1 MQFMFVAPVLQFI
14 FHHDVESNGTCSF
27 SRLPRAR
34 PQSCAASAMSRSGEG
49 EKIANYDNVRTR
61 NNRRVRRVGV
71 KFPARSLART
81 HARRDAVKRPPAV
94 LEMRRSRRGPP
105 LPTPPSFRICLYSHG
120 NPLSR
125 PDSSSID
132 ADEHGTTTGGEIKYL
147 WVPLCPSA
155 APHRTRSQ
163 VLMATDRVRQA
174 GKYEPISK
182 QIIQRWQ
189 KKHFFIQCSF
199 VSITCS
205 WSVRRP
211 IRMHDKQR
219 HFPTV
224 QMPYEE
230 GGREEGDSTR
240 TS

>member
-1 MQFMFVAPVLQFI
+1 MFVAPVLQFI

-147 WVPLCPSA
+147 WVPLCPFA

-163 VLMATDRVRQA
+163 VLMAT
-174 GKYEPISK
+174 G
-182 QIIQRWQ
+182 
-189 KKHFFIQCSF
+189 
-199 VSITCS
+199 
-205 WSVRRP
+205 
-211 IRMHDKQR
+211 
-219 HFPTV
+219 
-224 QMPYEE
+224 
-230 GGREEGDSTR
+230 
-240 TS
+240 